1 MQSVKNHNQL
11 FGALLGAS
19 TLSLIGDALTLIAIP
34 WIVLDMT
41 GSTIATAGVL
51 IAGQLPQIMLSLIGG
66 AIIDRFGAR
75 AVSVTCDLVNF
86 AAVGAIPL
94 LFHVDLLSV
103 SLLAALVFLAQV
115 LDGPS
120 QIAKAVMLS
129 SLIDD
134 VPEQRARWNGLRAMV
149 DGFADFVGPAV
160 AGVAIAVMGAVN
172 VLIVDAASFLAAAFL
187 TRFAGRKIKSDE
199 DPAPRGGMRLILK
212 NKALRALALIDM
224 LANAVAVSLLSLV
237 LPVICRAD
245 GSSAAVLGLW
255 LSSFAAGTL
264 AASASYAW
272 LGDRLPAYLVLRGAA
287 LVQIAG
293 VAGLFAA
300 VPLGGWAVAVC
311 LAIYGLG
318 LGVGGALDASLLQMA
333 TPKPMRGMVFA
344 AFTVLRYLAVPVA
357 LAGTGAALSLQSGV
371 SIVFALYAASLAGML
386 IASLGAALRL
396 LNDK

>member
-1 MQSVKNHNQL
+1 
-11 FGALLGAS
+11 
-19 TLSLIGDALTLIAIP
+19 
-34 WIVLDMT
+34 MT

-51 IAGQLPQIMLSLIGG
+51 IAGQLPQILLSLIGG
-66 AIIDRFGAR
+66 TIIDRFGAR

-86 AAVGAIPL
+86 VAVGAIPL

-103 SLLAALVFLAQV
+103 SLLAGLVFLAQV

-134 VPEQRARWNGLRAMV
+134 VPEQRARWNGLRSMV
-149 DGFADFVGPAV
+149 DGFADFVGPAL
-160 AGVAIAVMGAVN
+160 AGAAIAFMGAVN
-172 VLIVDAASFLAAAFL
+172 VLIVDAASFLAAAVL
-187 TRFAGRKIKSDE
+187 TRFAGSKIKSDE
-199 DPAPRGGMRLILK
+199 DPAPRGGLHLILK
-212 NKALRALALIDM
+212 NRALRGLALIDL

-245 GSSAAVLGLW
+245 GGSAAVLGLW

-272 LGDRLPAYLVLRGAA
+272 LGDRWPAHQVLRGAA
-287 LVQIAG
+287 VVQILG
-293 VAGLFAA
+293 IAGLFLS
-300 VPLGGWAVAVC
+300 VQHGNWAVAVC
-311 LAIYGLG
+311 MTIYGLG

-344 AFTVLRYLAVPVA
+344 AFTALRYLAVPIA
-357 LAGTGAALSLQSGV
+357 LAGAGAALAFQDGLD
-371 SIVFALYAASLAGML
+371 IVFALYAVCLVGMF
-386 IASLGAALRL
+386 IASLGAALREL
-396 LNDK
+396 KDD